1 MGIDAS
7 TGFFR
12 NLSRRLRLL
21 HQSMSRLA
29 MPRLSRWF
37 DAMSSLEGWF
47 RMTRSTRKLSLVG
60 FAALFSACY
69 THHTVDDED
78 LFTELPEEALIDAGL
93 VRDAGSSA
101 SACGN
106 NSDALAA
113 LTCQLTS
120 SGAVNALAGLQC
132 RNPTDEI
139 SKLACQL
146 LGNTSTTG
154 TTNTAGTTAA
164 NDPFGDLIAQLLG
177 GGADG
182 GQASPRDG
190 GVFGTLNRDG
200 GIGGFSRDGGFGGL
214 VRDAGP
220 AQGQTGDAGMSADAG
235 ESDAGS
241 LLDAAVLV
249 DGAVTPDAPDASG
262 TVDAAAAP

>member
-1 MGIDAS
+1 
-7 TGFFR
+7 
-12 NLSRRLRLL
+12 
-21 HQSMSRLA
+21 
-29 MPRLSRWF
+29 
-37 DAMSSLEGWF
+37 
-47 RMTRSTRKLSLVG
+47 MTRSTRKLSLVG

-69 THHTVDDED
+69 THHTADDED

-101 SACGN
+101 SACGD

-146 LGNTSTTG
+146 LGNTGTTG
-154 TTNTAGTTAA
+154 TTGTTAT

-190 GVFGTLNRDG
+190 GVFGMLNRDG
-200 GIGGFSRDGGFGGL
+200 GIGGFTRDGGFGGL
-214 VRDAGP
+214 ARDAGP
-220 AQGQTGDAGMSADAG
+220 AQGGAGDAGSAADAGSATDAG
-235 ESDAGS
+235 ESDAGPE
-241 LLDAAVLV
+241 LDAAMLV
-249 DGAVTPDAPDASG
+249 DGAVTPNAPDASAE
-262 TVDAAAAP
+262 VDAAAAQ